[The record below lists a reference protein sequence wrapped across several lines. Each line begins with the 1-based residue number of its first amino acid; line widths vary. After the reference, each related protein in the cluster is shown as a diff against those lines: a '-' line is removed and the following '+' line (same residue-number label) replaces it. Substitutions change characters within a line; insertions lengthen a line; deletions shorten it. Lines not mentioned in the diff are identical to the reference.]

1 MLGNIGERIK
11 EFRKRQGLTQRELAA
26 RIGTTQQNLAQYEN
40 GKRRPKPETV
50 QRIAKALDIP
60 ETFLTREDAI
70 NLFTGSYN
78 LEYSEMM
85 KKRAESVSAISAL
98 NEQLQRIYNA
108 SGTDEGKENAISLTK
123 KYIEMHRENIN
134 FIDSITEN
142 DNALIYCFHL
152 LNYDGQEKALAY
164 IIDLLKI
171 PEYKSFETIAEF
183 KKAHKQSSSPD
194 STNKSKVANPDLSK
208 GLSETETPDSPDN
221 NTVADPDA
229 IDKGV
234 HGMDA
239 PNQGTPDKKH
249 SPD

>member
-171 PEYKSFETIAEF
+171 PEYKSFETIA
-183 KKAHKQSSSPD
+183 
-194 STNKSKVANPDLSK
+194 
-208 GLSETETPDSPDN
+208 
-221 NTVADPDA
+221 
-229 IDKGV
+229 
-234 HGMDA
+234 
-239 PNQGTPDKKH
+239 
-249 SPD
+249 